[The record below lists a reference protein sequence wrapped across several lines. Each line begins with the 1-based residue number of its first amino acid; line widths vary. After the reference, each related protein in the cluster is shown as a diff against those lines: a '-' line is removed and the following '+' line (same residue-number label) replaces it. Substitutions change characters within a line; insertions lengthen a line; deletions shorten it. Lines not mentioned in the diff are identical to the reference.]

1 MKEVHAK
8 IEALMLA
15 KSLKFELYLRLA
27 EDDAIELLEANEID
41 KNIPI
46 LKVDQVRSLQKASTL
61 SDSITE
67 DDREA
72 LLGQPAKRNLRNRMS
87 FRQSQRYINYQQK
100 ARQRQSYE

>member
-27 EDDAIELLEANEID
+27 ADDAIELLEANETD
-41 KNIPI
+41 KNIPV

-72 LLGQPAKRNLRNRMS
+72 LLS
-87 FRQSQRYINYQQK
+87 
-100 ARQRQSYE
+100 